1 MALSTELLKRLN
13 SDDEPLAK
21 RLKLAENVFC
31 TVDIPIIRKE
41 DLILQ
46 WLCKTSSTDE
56 NGWAYIK
63 NCLGTDH
70 LDIKVEVKRLL
81 INTLISRLQGTI
93 ENLHSD
99 VFDCYKLLVSNSGMQ
114 HHFINEPND
123 FGLLVNLFLTCA
135 LKFFK
140 YTFNIEELIVGI
152 DLELFNKNNGLPL
165 LIYNTMISVVENMI
179 LMYKSSSITNDKL
192 RTIFVSDILYPLCN
206 IIDHKCID
214 NRNRLGA
221 ATYKCVQQ
229 LIFAKKYAES
239 GTYLRNKDTTQFMD
253 VISILAKTSRSKDL
267 QENICTFS
275 FIYRAA
281 VGLFKYDSVTL
292 DLIMRELVECTVI
305 HKKEIFSA
313 LLEYSNDIT
322 FNFDNKIHDVTLFN
336 YCENMINNILS
347 NETMDSIDYHLISQF
362 CSFNPLLI
370 EKRIQEILRKAF
382 QGNSTLEY
390 KNLMTSI
397 MNAVVHLR
405 QEEKLIS
412 SILISL
418 KHSENPRSST
428 KLDMFF
434 PCEFKEKFMKSI
446 NSITNSQGVCILRTL
461 VYHLRTDCMEVLK
474 SNDTSKN
481 IVFMQ
486 AAINLLITFL
496 NGVCIFE
503 HTGTLT
509 SHTKFINVLD
519 DLGNVL
525 SLLIDRVLHLSHN
538 KKIIVMLLGA
548 IYSWNETQNTLK
560 YYVQKAVIKN
570 LNTPILEDQWQQ
582 LIQRITNFGKDNCK
596 DIMNKLILQQIKIS
610 QNTSDKCFIKLD
622 SLIGGLEYS
631 WKSMLQFN
639 TDVISLLTTKEMLK
653 VTDSL
658 LMEVASNKDSFSK
671 WIEIIKKNDIQEN
684 KRFVMSLLSNVI
696 IQIEILAI
704 NGVTKSMCQ
713 HFAVASKILLE
724 DQENDNRIINDI
736 IMQMKEDLLKNEWV
750 ELAITLLHEIEA
762 YLKLLLHMPLMFLS
776 ANVRLLTFMVVF
788 ALRKESS
795 QNDNIISLCNSI
807 LSDLLEK
814 PGINIFQY
822 ISPSLLCQLPLNK
835 NVQKTLELSI
845 RNGLSYRD
853 FKELINASIDSKK
866 NLQFLLESVEHVKQK
881 LNVDQKLVVRKMER
895 KLSKIL
901 IKTLPSTIMD
911 AIDIKILILVLKIDV
926 SNENITEGIRNLAQ
940 QTLQNTFLSD
950 NIGSEKNEMAQE
962 TLKLAIIV
970 LRNRK
975 IFQIKHQIIKGIW
988 CTLFNYP
995 CVDVL
1000 LPLLESSESIELQEF
1015 LKDLHDRLIRAI
1027 THIKQNDLENVCII
1041 WSSVLKINMSND
1053 RNKLRLI
1060 AINKSIQTIQALNV
1074 PDKYWPML
1082 LKLIHNFLT
1091 TKHLYLPDTI
1101 IDMSILLG
1109 LKSLQEATI
1118 LTCNDA
1124 LTLCAILLKM
1134 KTSSIIDRLPAF
1146 LALYRRI
1153 LDVVVCKSKDKINKS
1168 EEYMLKCVAL
1178 DIEKFTSS
1186 LIKLKKDMIRLS
1198 PYLIADLLKLFSE
1211 ASSKTPIKTSVQNCI
1226 YFLISICD
1234 RHGIALLSR
1243 TLPIS
1248 MQEIFKT
1255 QLDMFNKFHKFS
1267 GKI

>member
-13 SDDEPLAK
+13 SDEEPLAK

-63 NCLGTDH
+63 NCLGTDQ

-81 INTLISRLQGTI
+81 INTFISRLQGTI
-93 ENLHSD
+93 EDLHSD
-99 VFDCYKLLVSNSGMQ
+99 VFDCYKLLVTNSGMQ
-114 HHFINEPND
+114 QHFINEPND
-123 FGLLVNLFLTCA
+123 FGLLVKLFLTGA
-135 LKFFK
+135 LKLFK
-140 YTFNIEELIVGI
+140 HTLNIEELTVGI

-165 LIYNTMISVVENMI
+165 IIYNTMISVVENMI
-179 LMYKSSSITNDKL
+179 VIYKSSSVTNDKF
-192 RTIFVSDILYPLCN
+192 RTIFVSDILYPLCD

-229 LIFAKKYAES
+229 LIFGKRYPEN
-239 GTYLRNKDTTQFMD
+239 GTYLRNKDTTKFMD
-253 VISILAKTSRSKDL
+253 AISILAKTSRFRNLHS
-267 QENICTFS
+267 NICTFS
-275 FIYRAA
+275 FIFRAA
-281 VGLFKYDSVTL
+281 VGVYKSDSVTL
-292 DLIMRELVECTVI
+292 DLILRELIECTAI

-313 LLEYSNDIT
+313 LLKYSNDII
-322 FNFDNKIHDVTLFN
+322 FNFDNKIHDVTLFD
-336 YCENMINNILS
+336 YCENMINNTLS
-347 NETMDSIDYHLISQF
+347 SETMDTIDYILISQF

-390 KNLMTSI
+390 TNLMTSI

-418 KHSENPRSST
+418 KYSENVRSST

-434 PCEFKEKFMKSI
+434 PYEFKEKFMKSI
-446 NSITNSQGVCILRTL
+446 NNITNSQGVCILRTL

-474 SNDTSKN
+474 SNDTCKN

-496 NGVCIFE
+496 NGVCIIE

-519 DLGNVL
+519 DLGNIL
-525 SLLIDRVLHLSHN
+525 SLLVDRVLHLSHN

-570 LNTPILEDQWQQ
+570 LSSPILEDQWQQ

-631 WKSMLQFN
+631 WRSMLQFN
-639 TDVISLLTTKEMLK
+639 TDVILLLTTKEMSK
-653 VTDSL
+653 VTDLL
-658 LMEVASNKDSFSK
+658 LMEIASDKDSFSK
-671 WIEIIKKNDIQEN
+671 WIEVIHKNDLREN
-684 KRFVMSLLSNVI
+684 KKFVISLLSNVI
-696 IQIEILAI
+696 KQIEILATK
-704 NGVTKSMCQ
+704 GVTKSMCQ
-713 HFAVASKILLE
+713 HFAVVSKILLE
-724 DQENDNRIINDI
+724 DQENDNQILNDT
-736 IMQMKEDLLKNEWV
+736 IMHMKEDLLKNDSIEFGS
-750 ELAITLLHEIEA
+750 TLLHEIEV
-762 YLKLLLHMPLMFLS
+762 YLKLLLHVPLMFLS
-776 ANVRLLTFMVVF
+776 VNVRLLTFMVIF

-795 QNDNIISLCNSI
+795 QDDNIISLCNLI

-814 PGINIFQY
+814 PGINVFQY
-822 ISPSLLCQLPLNK
+822 ISPFLLCQLPLNK

-853 FKELINASIDSKK
+853 FKELINACIDSKK
-866 NLQFLLESVEHVKQK
+866 NLQFLLESVEHVKPK
-881 LNVDQKLVVRKMER
+881 LNIDQKSVVRKVER

-901 IKTLPSTIMD
+901 IKTLPSTIME
-911 AIDIKILILVLKIDV
+911 ATDINILILILKICI
-926 SNENITEGIRNLAQ
+926 SNENITEEIRDLTQ

-950 NIGSEKNEMAQE
+950 NIGSEKNEMTQE
-962 TLKLAIIV
+962 TLKMAVTV
-970 LRNRK
+970 LHNRK
-975 IFQIKHQIIKGIW
+975 IFQIKDQIIKGIW
-988 CTLFNYP
+988 CSLFNYP

-1000 LPLLESSESIELQEF
+1000 LPLLESSESIELQEL
-1015 LKDLHDRLIRAI
+1015 LKDLHYRMVTAI
-1027 THIKQNDLENVCII
+1027 THVKQNDLENVCII
-1041 WSSVLKINMSND
+1041 WNSALKINMSND

-1060 AINKSIQTIQALNV
+1060 AINKSVQAIQALNV
-1074 PDKYWPML
+1074 PDKFWPML
-1082 LKLIHNFLT
+1082 LKLIHNFLA
-1091 TKHLYLPDTI
+1091 TKHLYLPDAI

-1109 LKSLQEATI
+1109 LKSLQETTI

-1134 KTSSIIDRLPAF
+1134 KTNSVIDRLPAF

-1168 EEYMLKCVAL
+1168 EEYMLKCIAL

-1186 LIKLKKDMIRLS
+1186 LIKLKKDMTRLS

-1211 ASSKTPIKTSVQNCI
+1211 ASSTTPIKTSVRNCI
-1226 YFLISICD
+1226 YLLISICD

-1255 QLDMFNKFHKFS
+1255 QLDIFNKFHKFS